1 MFKGKFLHG
10 NLKNENTACDY
21 FKGHVNENFN
31 YFVLLYN
38 KIHYF
43 CILLKNS
50 YLYSDIGFNN
60 HYGVFSKLAFHYIRL
75 FQIRTLLMLTL
86 ILIFNT
92 ITFMLP
98 LI

>member
-1 MFKGKFLHG
+1 MKRLLLVLLMILLILKMSPTSLAGMFKGKFLHG

-31 YFVLLYN
+31 YFLYN

-43 CILLKNS
+43 CILLRNS

-60 HYGVFSKLAFHYIRL
+60 HYGVFSKLAFY
-75 FQIRTLLMLTL
+75 
-86 ILIFNT
+86 
-92 ITFMLP
+92 
-98 LI
+98 